1 VLLVTEF
8 YGVSR
13 LTSVRPTF
21 WTSRPIS
28 DATNRR
34 SSYAT
39 MIFFRRSCVL
49 TMKTCDRRRDATTI
63 YVLTICVL
71 KISVPTISARFPSVH
86 RNACGR
92 MMTCDRCSTC
102 DHRSCVRRIRTAT
115 SFSHPANYWTSWLQP
130 LEYSVMEGS

>member
-1 VLLVTEF
+1 VTEF

-13 LTSVRPTF
+13 LTSGRPTF
-21 WTSRPIS
+21 WTSRSIS
-28 DATNRR
+28 GATSHR

-39 MIFFRRSCVL
+39 MIFFRRFCVL
-49 TMKTCDRRRDATTI
+49 TMKTCDHRRDATTI
-63 YVLTICVL
+63 YVLRIYALT
-71 KISVPTISARFPSVH
+71 ISVPTISARFPSVH
-86 RNACGR
+86 QNACVR
-92 MMTCDRCSTC
+92 TTTCDRCSTC